1 MITYNQYLA
10 ECNTDDTLLFTGK
23 KNKKNKPI
31 KEKRFNQTRDFISKE
46 ITSGNYSSRVEAEAD
61 LELKVQKMD
70 PITFFLF
77 RALIGWLIGK
87 LLDNYFDLR
96 DKQV

>member
-1 MITYNQYLA
+1 MITYEQYLA
-10 ECNTDDTLLFTGK
+10 ECNSDDTLLFTGK
-23 KNKKNKPI
+23 RNKKNKPI
-31 KEKRFNQTRDFISKE
+31 KERRFNQTRDFIGKE
-46 ITSGNYSSRVEAEAD
+46 IVDNNYSSREEAEVD

-87 LLDNYFDLR
+87 LLDGYFSLR
-96 DKQV
+96 D

>member
-1 MITYNQYLA
+1 MITYEQYLA
-10 ECNTDDTLLFTGK
+10 ECNADDTLLFTGK
-23 KNKKNKPI
+23 RNKKNKPI
-31 KEKRFNQTRDFISKE
+31 KERRFNQTRDFIGKE
-46 ITSGNYSSRVEAEAD
+46 IADGNYSSRAEAEAD

-87 LLDNYFDLR
+87 LLDGYFGLR
-96 DKQV
+96 D